1 MPPLSNP
8 QKAKIVQLRHQGL
21 GVRRTWIKL
30 GELWPDVK
38 FNQGTVGKW
47 WHRAGTQFQQECNL
61 QRKVHTSAISQDC
74 RPITM
79 HEWLGPILCTIQI
92 LCTNPNL
99 LQHRRFVVLDSLQIC
114 VVCRTNVKTRRILF
128 RNIFSFVLT
137 YCPGR
142 TNWVPLKTSLTFY
155 GFERIRWNLNQSNLT
170 SKAAQIQKISE
181 FRSRMFRNFFGEKK

>member
-8 QKAKIVQLRHQGL
+8 QKVKILQLRHQGL

-92 LCTNPNL
+92 LCKNRHIAASLYWIRCKFVSYVAQMSKHVVFFLETYFHLSLRSLDPVASKHLLKKKRTRCSANSRNVGKLKRLSLPNMKSTEK
-99 LQHRRFVVLDSLQIC
+99 QCES
-114 VVCRTNVKTRRILF
+114 TRDDP
-128 RNIFSFVLT
+128 NSSQMGAT
-137 YCPGR
+137 P
-142 TNWVPLKTSLTFY
+142 T
-155 GFERIRWNLNQSNLT
+155 
-170 SKAAQIQKISE
+170 
-181 FRSRMFRNFFGEKK
+181 

>member
-74 RPITM
+74 RPSD
-79 HEWLGPILCTIQI
+79 
-92 LCTNPNL
+92 N
-99 LQHRRFVVLDSLQIC
+99 
-114 VVCRTNVKTRRILF
+114 
-128 RNIFSFVLT
+128 
-137 YCPGR
+137 
-142 TNWVPLKTSLTFY
+142 
-155 GFERIRWNLNQSNLT
+155 
-170 SKAAQIQKISE
+170 A
-181 FRSRMFRNFFGEKK
+181 

>member
-1 MPPLSNP
+1 MRFSAISCHFRLFLTDIHTKHSIYLYIRNKLEGNMPPLSNP
-8 QKAKIVQLRHQGL
+8 QKAKILQLRHQGL

-99 LQHRRFVVLDSLQIC
+99 LQHCFAKIATSPLRCTGFAANL
-114 VVCRTNVKTRRILF
+114 CRMSHKCQNTSY
-128 RNIFSFVLT
+128 SF
-137 YCPGR
+137 
-142 TNWVPLKTSLTFY
+142 
-155 GFERIRWNLNQSNLT
+155 
-170 SKAAQIQKISE
+170 
-181 FRSRMFRNFFGEKK
+181 